1 MDDAWLNVE
10 ISMTADLVIRN
21 GVVVDG
27 TGSAG
32 QRGDVAIEGDRI
44 VAVGEDVGRGR
55 HEINAD
61 GLIVTPGFI
70 DPHTHYDG
78 QATWDP
84 WLAPSSHHGVTT
96 VAMGNCGV
104 GFAPVAPGF
113 HDELIEMME
122 GVEDI
127 PGTALHEGLRWDWES
142 FPEYFDALERQER
155 TIDVA
160 THVPHAALRAYAM
173 GERGGDPQARPS
185 DDELAEMAR
194 LLGEGL
200 DAGALGISTSRTER
214 HRTSRG
220 ESLGTLRA
228 GEREI
233 EALASVLRDRGRGV
247 FQLVSDS
254 YRSSDDDFV
263 ASEFSLMAGIART
276 SQRPLSFT
284 VQQDFEAPERWRD
297 LMSLARSLHREGFD
311 VKAQVAPRPIGVLLG
326 LQASNNVFTPVRAY
340 ARVAGLPIEERI
352 LALKSPELRAKILQ
366 SHAALTSGDDAFAG
380 YAFYG
385 RFDEMFVLDEPV
397 NYDLNP
403 SRSLGATARRLG
415 IDPREYAYDVQL
427 QRDGRQLIYTPLFNF
442 VDGNLDAV
450 REMITSPVAMFGLS
464 DGGAH
469 CGAICDASMTTS
481 YITLWA
487 RDRVDASRIPLESV
501 VRQLT
506 RRPAE
511 HFGWLDRGLVAPGH
525 LADLNVINLS
535 ELSCA
540 SPRIV
545 SDLPAGGRRLL
556 QAASGYRWTVKRGAL
571 TFEDGIPTG
580 ELPGKL
586 LRGAQA

>member
-1 MDDAWLNVE
+1 M
-10 ISMTADLVIRN
+10 IRN
-21 GVVVDG
+21 GVVIDG
-27 TGSAG
+27 AGGSS
-32 QRGDVAIEGDRI
+32 RRCDVAVEGDRI
-44 VAVGEDVGRGR
+44 VAVGDDVGQGR
-55 HEINAD
+55 REIDAD
-61 GLIVTPGFI
+61 GLVVTPGFI

-84 WLAPSSHHGVTT
+84 WLAPSSQHGVTT

-104 GFAPVAPGF
+104 GFAPVAPHF

-160 THVPHAALRAYAM
+160 THVPHAALRAYVM
-173 GERGGDPQARPS
+173 GERGGDPLADPTER
-185 DDELAEMAR
+185 ELDEMAR

-220 ESLGTLRA
+220 ENLGTLRA
-228 GEREI
+228 REPEI
-233 EALASVLRDRGRGV
+233 QALASVLRTKGRGV

-254 YRSSDDDFV
+254 YRTADDGFA
-263 ASEFSLMAGIART
+263 ASEFSLMADVART
-276 SQRPLSFT
+276 SQRPFSFT

-297 LMSLARSLHREGFD
+297 LMALATTLQDEGLD

-326 LQASNNVFTPVRAY
+326 LQASSNVFTPVRAY
-340 ARVAGLPIEERI
+340 ARIAALPLEERVI
-352 LALKSPELRAKILQ
+352 ALQNDDLRQKILE
-366 SHAALTSGDDAFAG
+366 SHAALTTGEDAFAG
-380 YAFYG
+380 HAFYG

-397 NYDLNP
+397 NYDLDA
-403 SRSLGATARRLG
+403 SHSIGATARRLG
-415 IDPREYAYDVQL
+415 IDPREYAYDLQL

-442 VDGNLDAV
+442 VDGNLNAV

-481 YITLWA
+481 FMTLWS
-487 RDRVDASRIPLESV
+487 RDRHDETRIPLESV
-501 VRQLT
+501 VHQLT

-511 HFGWLDRGLVAPGH
+511 HFGWLDRGLVAPGM
-525 LADLNVINLS
+525 LADLNIVDY
-535 ELSCA
+535 EGLSCA

-545 SDLPAGGRRLL
+545 TDLPAGGRRLL
-556 QAASGYRWTVKRGAL
+556 QSASGYRWTIKRGAV
-571 TFEDGIPTG
+571 TYEDGVATG
-580 ELPGKL
+580 LLPGKL
-586 LRGAQA
+586 LRGGQS

>member
-1 MDDAWLNVE
+1 MSW
-10 ISMTADLVIRN
+10 DLVIRN
-21 GVVVDG
+21 GLVVDG
-27 TGSAG
+27 TGGPS
-32 QRGDVAIEGDRI
+32 RVGDVAIDGDRI
-44 VAVGEDVGRGR
+44 VAVGGDVGSARR
-55 HEINAD
+55 VIDAE
-61 GLIVTPGFI
+61 GLLVTPGFI

-104 GFAPVAPGF
+104 GFAPVATDF

-142 FPEYFDALERQER
+142 FPDYFDALERQDR

-160 THVPHAALRAYAM
+160 THVPHAALRAYVM
-173 GERGGDPQARPS
+173 GERGGDPLAQPTP
-185 DDELAEMAR
+185 DELETMSR

-220 ESLGTLRA
+220 ENLGTLGA
-228 GEREI
+228 REP
-233 EALASVLRDRGRGV
+233 ELQALASVLRSKEQGV

-254 YRSSDDDFV
+254 YRTTSDDF
-263 ASEFSLMAGIART
+263 AQSEFSLITEIART
-276 SQRPLSFT
+276 SRRPVSFT

-297 LMSLARSLHREGFD
+297 LISLAETLQVEGLN

-326 LQASNNVFTPVRAY
+326 LQASSNVFTPVRAY
-340 ARVAGLPIEERI
+340 ARIAELPLVDRVA
-352 LALKSPELRAKILQ
+352 ALQNTELRQQILT
-366 SHAALTSGDDAFAG
+366 SHAALTSGPDAFPG
-380 YAFYG
+380 HAFYG

-397 NYDLNP
+397 NYDLDW
-403 SRSLGATARRLG
+403 SQSIGATARRLG
-415 IDPREYAYDVQL
+415 VDPREYAYDVQL
-427 QRDGRQLIYTPLFNF
+427 RREGRQLIYTPLFNF
-442 VDGNLDAV
+442 VRGNLEAV

-481 YITLWA
+481 FMTLWA
-487 RDRVDASRIPLESV
+487 RDRTDSTNIPLESV
-501 VRQLT
+501 VHQLT

-511 HFGWLDRGLVAPGH
+511 HFGWLDRGQVAPGF
-525 LADLNVINLS
+525 LADVNVIDFDG
-535 ELSCA
+535 LSCS

-545 SDLPAGGRRLL
+545 TDLPAGGRRLL
-556 QAASGYRWTVKRGAL
+556 QSASGYRYTIKRGSV
-571 TFEDGIPTG
+571 TFEDGVATG
-580 ELPGKL
+580 LLPGKL
-586 LRGAQA
+586 LRGPQS

>member
-1 MDDAWLNVE
+1 M
-10 ISMTADLVIRN
+10 SADLVIRN
-21 GVVVDG
+21 GVVIDG
-27 TGSAG
+27 AGGSS
-32 QRGDVAIEGDRI
+32 RRCDVAVEGDRI
-44 VAVGEDVGRGR
+44 VAVGDDVGQGR
-55 HEINAD
+55 REIDAD
-61 GLIVTPGFI
+61 GLVVTPGFI

-84 WLAPSSHHGVTT
+84 WLAPSSQHGVTT

-104 GFAPVAPGF
+104 GFAPVAPHF

-160 THVPHAALRAYAM
+160 THVPHAALRAYVM
-173 GERGGDPQARPS
+173 GERGGDPLADPTER
-185 DDELAEMAR
+185 ELDEMAR

-220 ESLGTLRA
+220 ENLGTLRA
-228 GEREI
+228 REPEI
-233 EALASVLRDRGRGV
+233 QALASVLRTKGRGV

-254 YRSSDDDFV
+254 YRTADDGFA
-263 ASEFSLMAGIART
+263 ASEFSLMADVART
-276 SQRPLSFT
+276 SQRPFSFT

-297 LMSLARSLHREGFD
+297 LMALATTLQDEGLD

-326 LQASNNVFTPVRAY
+326 LQASSNVFTPVRAY
-340 ARVAGLPIEERI
+340 ARIAALPLEERVI
-352 LALKSPELRAKILQ
+352 ALQDDDLRQKILE
-366 SHAALTSGDDAFAG
+366 SHAALTTGEDAFAG
-380 YAFYG
+380 HAFYG

-397 NYDLNP
+397 NYDLDA
-403 SRSLGATARRLG
+403 SHSIGATARRLG
-415 IDPREYAYDVQL
+415 IDPREYAYDLQL

-442 VDGNLDAV
+442 VDGNLNAV

-481 YITLWA
+481 FMTLWS
-487 RDRVDASRIPLESV
+487 RDRRDETRIPLESV
-501 VRQLT
+501 VHQLT

-511 HFGWLDRGLVAPGH
+511 HFGWLDRGLVAPGM
-525 LADLNVINLS
+525 LADLNIIDY
-535 ELSCA
+535 EGLSCA

-545 SDLPAGGRRLL
+545 TDLPAGGRRLL
-556 QAASGYRWTVKRGAL
+556 QSASGYRWTIKRGAV
-571 TFEDGIPTG
+571 TYEDGVATG
-580 ELPGKL
+580 LLPGKL
-586 LRGAQA
+586 LRGDQS

>member
-1 MDDAWLNVE
+1 M
-10 ISMTADLVIRN
+10 SADLVIRN
-21 GVVVDG
+21 GVVIDG
-27 TGSAG
+27 AGGSS
-32 QRGDVAIEGDRI
+32 RRCDVAVEGDRI
-44 VAVGEDVGRGR
+44 VAVGDDVGQGR
-55 HEINAD
+55 REIDAD
-61 GLIVTPGFI
+61 GLVVTPGFI

-84 WLAPSSHHGVTT
+84 WLAPSSQHGVTT

-104 GFAPVAPGF
+104 GFAPVAPHF

-160 THVPHAALRAYAM
+160 THVPHAALRAYVM
-173 GERGGDPQARPS
+173 GERGGDPLADPTER
-185 DDELAEMAR
+185 ELDEMAR

-220 ESLGTLRA
+220 ENLGTLRA
-228 GEREI
+228 REPEI
-233 EALASVLRDRGRGV
+233 QALASVLRTKGRGV

-254 YRSSDDDFV
+254 YRTADDGFA
-263 ASEFSLMAGIART
+263 ASEFSLMADVART
-276 SQRPLSFT
+276 SQRPFSFT

-297 LMSLARSLHREGFD
+297 LMALATTLQDEGLD

-326 LQASNNVFTPVRAY
+326 LQASSNVFTPVRAY
-340 ARVAGLPIEERI
+340 ARIAALPLEERVI
-352 LALKSPELRAKILQ
+352 ALQNDDLRQKILE
-366 SHAALTSGDDAFAG
+366 SHAALTTGEDAFAG
-380 YAFYG
+380 HAFYG

-397 NYDLNP
+397 NYDLDA
-403 SRSLGATARRLG
+403 SHSIGATARRLG
-415 IDPREYAYDVQL
+415 IDPREYAYDLQL

-442 VDGNLDAV
+442 VDGNLNAV

-481 YITLWA
+481 FMTLWS
-487 RDRVDASRIPLESV
+487 RDRHDETRIPLESV
-501 VRQLT
+501 VHQLT

-511 HFGWLDRGLVAPGH
+511 HFGWLDRGLVAPGM
-525 LADLNVINLS
+525 LADLNIVDY
-535 ELSCA
+535 EGLSCA

-545 SDLPAGGRRLL
+545 TDLPAGGRRLL
-556 QAASGYRWTVKRGAL
+556 QSASGYRWTIKRGAV
-571 TFEDGIPTG
+571 TYEDGVATG
-580 ELPGKL
+580 LLPGKL
-586 LRGAQA
+586 LRGGQS

>member
-1 MDDAWLNVE
+1 M
-10 ISMTADLVIRN
+10 SADLVIRN
-21 GVVVDG
+21 GIVVDG
-27 TGSAG
+27 TGGSS
-32 QRGDVAIEGDRI
+32 RRCDVGIEGDRI
-44 VAVGEDVGRGR
+44 VAVGNDVARGR
-55 HEINAD
+55 REIDAD

-104 GFAPVAPGF
+104 GFAPVAANF

-142 FPEYFDALERQER
+142 FPEYLDALERQER

-160 THVPHAALRAYAM
+160 THVPHAALRAFVM
-173 GERGGDPQARPS
+173 GERGGEPLVQPTES
-185 DDELAEMAR
+185 ELVEMAR

-220 ESLGTLRA
+220 ENLGTLRA
-228 GEREI
+228 RAPELQ
-233 EALASVLRDRGRGV
+233 ALAFALMTKGQGV

-254 YRSSDDDFV
+254 YRTSDDGFA
-263 ASEFSLMAGIART
+263 ASEFSLIGDIART

-284 VQQDFEAPERWRD
+284 VQQDFEAPKRWRD
-297 LMSLARSLHREGFD
+297 LMRLAASLQVEGLD

-340 ARVAGLPIEERI
+340 ARIATLPLAERI
-352 LALKSPELRAKILQ
+352 VALQNPELRQKILE
-366 SHAALTSGDDAFAG
+366 SHAALTGTDAFAG
-380 YAFYG
+380 HAFYG

-397 NYDLNP
+397 NYDLDA
-403 SRSLGATARRLG
+403 SKSLGATARRLG
-415 IDPREYAYDVQL
+415 VDPREYAYDVQL

-450 REMITSPVAMFGLS
+450 HEMITSPVSMFGLS

-481 YITLWA
+481 YMTLWA
-487 RDRVDASRIPLESV
+487 RDRKDEMSIPLESV
-501 VRQLT
+501 VHQLT
-506 RRPAE
+506 RRPAM
-511 HFGWLDRGLVAPGH
+511 HFGWLDRGLIAPGL
-525 LADLNVINLS
+525 LADLNIIDFAALNC
-535 ELSCA
+535 E

-545 SDLPAGGRRLL
+545 TDLPAGGRRLL
-556 QAASGYRWTVKRGAL
+556 QSAKGYCYTIKRGSV
-571 TFEDGIPTG
+571 TFENGAATG
-580 ELPGKL
+580 LLPGKL
-586 LRGAQA
+586 LRGPQG

>member
-1 MDDAWLNVE
+1 M
-10 ISMTADLVIRN
+10 SADLVIRN

-27 TGSAG
+27 TGAPS
-32 QRGDVAIEGDRI
+32 RRCDVAITDDRI
-44 VAVGEDVGRGR
+44 VAVGDDVARGHR
-55 HEINAD
+55 EIDAD
-61 GLIVTPGFI
+61 GLLVTPGFI

-104 GFAPVAPGF
+104 GFAPVAASF
-113 HDELIEMME
+113 RDELIEMME

-160 THVPHAALRAYAM
+160 THVPHAALRSYVM
-173 GERGGDPQARPS
+173 GARGGDPLEQPTES
-185 DDELAEMAR
+185 ELLDMAR

-200 DAGALGISTSRTER
+200 DAGALGVSTSRTER

-220 ESLGTLRA
+220 ENLGTLHSK
-228 GEREI
+228 ESELL
-233 EALASVLRDRGRGV
+233 ALASVLKDKGRGV

-254 YRSSDDDFV
+254 YRTADDDFA
-263 ASEFSLMAGIART
+263 ASEFALMTEIART

-284 VQQDFEAPERWRD
+284 VQQDFEAPNRWRD
-297 LMSLARSLHREGFD
+297 LMDLAASLRVEGLD

-340 ARVAGLPIEERI
+340 ARIAALSLEER
-352 LALKSPELRAKILQ
+352 LVALQNPELRTKILE
-366 SHAALTSGDDAFAG
+366 SHAALTGPDAFG
-380 YAFYG
+380 GHAFYG

-397 NYDLNP
+397 NYDLD
-403 SRSLGATARRLG
+403 SSKSLGATARRLG
-415 IDPREYAYDVQL
+415 VDPREYAYDVQL

-450 REMITSPVAMFGLS
+450 REMITNPVSMFGLS

-481 YITLWA
+481 YISLWA
-487 RDRVDASRIPLESV
+487 RDRKDESGIPLESV
-501 VRQLT
+501 VHQLT
-506 RRPAE
+506 RRPAA
-511 HFGWLDRGLVAPGH
+511 HFGWFDRGMIAPGQ
-525 LADLNVINLS
+525 LADLNIIDYESLN
-535 ELSCA
+535 CA

-545 SDLPAGGRRLL
+545 TDLPAGGRRLL
-556 QAASGYRWTVKRGAL
+556 QSATGYRFTIKRGVV
-571 TFEDGIPTG
+571 TFEDSTATG
-580 ELPGKL
+580 ALPGKL
-586 LRGAQA
+586 LRGVQE

>member
-1 MDDAWLNVE
+1 V
-10 ISMTADLVIRN
+10 SADLVIRN

-27 TGSAG
+27 SGESS
-32 QRGDVAIEGDRI
+32 RRCDVAIEGDRI
-44 VAVGEDVGRGR
+44 VAVGDDVGQGR
-55 HEINAD
+55 REIDAD
-61 GLIVTPGFI
+61 GLVVTPGFI

-104 GFAPVAPGF
+104 GFAPVAPHF

-142 FPEYFDALERQER
+142 FPEYFDALDRQER

-160 THVPHAALRAYAM
+160 THVPHAALRAYVM
-173 GERGGDPQARPS
+173 GERGGDPLADPTTR
-185 DDELAEMAR
+185 ELEEMAR
-194 LLGEGL
+194 VLGEGL

-220 ESLGTLRA
+220 ENLGTLRA
-228 GEREI
+228 REP
-233 EALASVLRDRGRGV
+233 ELQSLASVLRAKGRGV

-254 YRSSDDDFV
+254 YRTADDDF
-263 ASEFSLMAGIART
+263 AESEFLLMADIART

-284 VQQDFEAPERWRD
+284 VQQDYEAPDRWRD
-297 LMSLARSLHREGFD
+297 LMALATSLQRDGLD

-326 LQASNNVFTPVRAY
+326 LQASSNVFTPVRAY
-340 ARVAGLPIEERI
+340 QRIAALPLEERV
-352 LALKSPELRAKILQ
+352 LALQNADLRQQIVN
-366 SHAALTSGDDAFAG
+366 SHAAITTGEDAFTG
-380 YAFYG
+380 HAFYG

-397 NYDLNP
+397 NYDLDT
-403 SRSLGATARRLG
+403 SQSIGATARRLG
-415 IDPREYAYDVQL
+415 VDPREYAYDLQL
-427 QRDGRQLIYTPLFNF
+427 LRDGRQLIYTPLFNF
-442 VDGNLDAV
+442 VDGNLNAV

-481 YITLWA
+481 FMTLWA
-487 RDRVDASRIPLESV
+487 RDRHDETRIPLESV
-501 VRQLT
+501 VHQLT
-506 RRPAE
+506 RRSAE
-511 HFGWLDRGLVAPGH
+511 HFGWLDRGLVAPGM
-525 LADLNVINLS
+525 LADLNIVDFEGLG
-535 ELSCA
+535 CA

-545 SDLPAGGRRLL
+545 TDLPAGGRRLL
-556 QAASGYRWTVKRGAL
+556 QSASGYRWTIKRGSVI
-571 TFEDGIPTG
+571 FEDGVATG
-580 ELPGKL
+580 LLPGKL
-586 LRGAQA
+586 LRGGQSRA